1 MIEIQFLKLL
11 IVPLIVLVVSWLSS
25 HIIQEKR
32 LRVVLKSFSWLY
44 ALLLLFIDLLF
55 FVSVILSQNIHRS
68 APIVIGTFW
77 IPSAVYFFAIRKQ
90 YIVIFPDSKFLK
102 SNIKQVLFC
111 VIITTVT
118 MLQAA
123 ASAPLYSA
131 S

>member
-1 MIEIQFLKLL
+1 MIEIQFLELL

-25 HIIQEKR
+25 HIIQNKR
-32 LRVVLKSFSWLY
+32 FRVVLKSFSWLY

-68 APIVIGTFW
+68 PLVVIGTFW
-77 IPSAVYFFAIRKQ
+77 IPSVVYFFGIRKQ

-102 SNIKQVLFC
+102 SNIKQILFC
-111 VIITTVT
+111 IIITTVT
-118 MLQAA
+118 MLEAA
-123 ASAPLYSA
+123 ASAPLYNA